1 MNWSRL
7 IRVGVTVV
15 LIGLYFYSPAT
26 TRAADSST
34 GTLFLKGQFLVASK
48 KMPDPR
54 FAKTVILMVHHDE
67 TGAQGFAINKAFG
80 WGPLA
85 KLLKGFG
92 ITSTTTQETVG
103 LYYGGPVEL
112 SLAAVLHSPD
122 YKGISTNKISNNLAW
137 SNHKNILSAIA
148 EGKGPAK
155 RVFMLGYCGWSP
167 GQLESEIAREMW
179 LTAPADAELIFDKD
193 PKTLWDRIM
202 AKAGVKL

>member
-7 IRVGVTVV
+7 ICIAVIVLSVGSYSFAPTV
-15 LIGLYFYSPAT
+15 GH
-26 TRAADSST
+26 AADSPKNT
-34 GTLFLKGQFLVASK
+34 MFMKGQFLVASK

-67 TGAQGFAINKAFG
+67 TGAQGFVINKAFG

-122 YKGISTNKISNNLAW
+122 YKGVSTKKISNNLAW
-137 SNHKNILSAIA
+137 SNHKNVLSAIA

-155 RVFMLGYCGWSP
+155 RVFMLGYSGWSP
-167 GQLESEIAREMW
+167 GQLEGEMAREMW
-179 LTAPADAELIFDKD
+179 FTAPADAELIFDKD
-193 PKTLWDRIM
+193 PKTLWDRII